1 MSNHHKHRPRQRA
14 TGPVDRDR
22 NSPLTKM
29 DRELEDTG
37 ASSVNDRDLRGMGRQ
52 ANEQQ
57 QLEQD
62 FDQIDRDLSAERS
75 TRRRR

>member
-14 TGPVDRDR
+14 TGPIDRDR
-22 NSPLTKM
+22 DSPSTKM
-29 DRELEDTG
+29 DRELENTD
-37 ASSVNDRDLRGMGRQ
+37 ASRVSDRDLRGMGRQ
-52 ANEQQ
+52 AVEQQ

-75 TRRRR
+75 KRRRG